1 MMRLQLDDVL
11 LASTRTASR
20 GFLFGLCLIC
30 GSVSSSHSLHGAE
43 IAVSTAKSSPPQ
55 INAEADPLC
64 VNSGTLV
71 ICGGGI
77 LPSKILD
84 RFLELG
90 GGPRARVVIVTSA
103 SYVADLDMP
112 LRLSGWY
119 DRLAENEM
127 ATLEILHTRS
137 REQAEDPE
145 FSRVLDDA
153 TAVWFV
159 GGTQNW
165 LSQTYVHTK
174 TEERLHAVL
183 ARGGVIGGTS
193 AGAAVMSRQ
202 MIAEGRDEP
211 TLSTGLGL
219 LPGTI
224 VDQHFR
230 KRNRL
235 NRLVRA
241 MQLRPGTVGFGID
254 EGTALIVRGRSLEV
268 LGDSD
273 VSVCLS
279 ESPVRPQR
287 VESIP
292 AGEKG
297 DLVMLRRAA
306 IARAEPHMIR
316 KPVETPEV
324 QQGTLV
330 IVGGGSTPK
339 EAIDRFLFAAGGNEA
354 SIVVVSNALSENPP
368 PQNEVCGWLSSAGA
382 KNVYQF
388 HAKRGEDLKSSELLA
403 KLTAARGVWFTGG
416 RQWRL
421 VDAYLDTHV
430 QELFHD
436 VLRRGGVIG
445 GTSAGATIQG
455 DYLVRG
461 NPLGNTEMM
470 AEGYERGFGFLP
482 GVAID
487 QHFTQRDRLKDL
499 VQLKKQHPELI
510 GIGIDESTAL
520 IVQGST
526 MQVVGQHQ
534 VTVFDHDAA
543 HKAANE
549 DYAILK
555 SGESY
560 DFRQRRRVNIEVAEA
575 ETRDEAKPESVGD
588 AR

>member
-1 MMRLQLDDVL
+1 M
-11 LASTRTASR
+11 
-20 GFLFGLCLIC
+20 
-30 GSVSSSHSLHGAE
+30 
-43 IAVSTAKSSPPQ
+43 
-55 INAEADPLC
+55 
-64 VNSGTLV
+64 
-71 ICGGGI
+71 
-77 LPSKILD
+77 
-84 RFLELG
+84 
-90 GGPRARVVIVTSA
+90 
-103 SYVADLDMP
+103 
-112 LRLSGWY
+112 
-119 DRLAENEM
+119 
-127 ATLEILHTRS
+127 
-137 REQAEDPE
+137 
-145 FSRVLDDA
+145 
-153 TAVWFV
+153 
-159 GGTQNW
+159 
-165 LSQTYVHTK
+165 
-174 TEERLHAVL
+174 
-183 ARGGVIGGTS
+183 
-193 AGAAVMSRQ
+193 
-202 MIAEGRDEP
+202 
-211 TLSTGLGL
+211 
-219 LPGTI
+219 
-224 VDQHFR
+224 
-230 KRNRL
+230 
-235 NRLVRA
+235 
-241 MQLRPGTVGFGID
+241 
-254 EGTALIVRGRSLEV
+254 
-268 LGDSD
+268 
-273 VSVCLS
+273 
-279 ESPVRPQR
+279 
-287 VESIP
+287 
-292 AGEKG
+292 
-297 DLVMLRRAA
+297 
-306 IARAEPHMIR
+306 
-316 KPVETPEV
+316 
-324 QQGTLV
+324 
-330 IVGGGSTPK
+330 
-339 EAIDRFLFAAGGNEA
+339 
-354 SIVVVSNALSENPP
+354 
-368 PQNEVCGWLSSAGA
+368 
-382 KNVYQF
+382 YQF